1 MTSLRISGVVLLLA
15 VSSSVAAA
23 PPEGAEPRRGLVA
36 RVWQKLR
43 PGRAAAEGGHALT
56 IRETWTKV
64 KDEFQLYRGP
74 RLERW
79 SNKLAVGKTDFDAS
93 KPVSE
98 NLKALCAE
106 KNLPHYYAEVGGRKV
121 LHVVIDL
128 AKGKETKAALRSVLR
143 RVGEQTIELNYK
155 ASNAKNRYGHV
166 AVRIGGGATYDL
178 TGTRGVSE
186 LPKPLAKL
194 LSALRGQSDL
204 SFARKRNLRRFMES
218 RREGPGLAPGL
229 FYGMLFAATPG
240 ELAQTE
246 KVYAERQKSMT
257 GFNVGGGD
265 AKQGIFSCAQFL
277 TEDVPFLN
285 QRGVGKTIGAR
296 SAASSARGSSSVE
309 AVLVYRT
316 PGVPDAELRNFQ

>member
-1 MTSLRISGVVLLLA
+1 MSTLRLA
-15 VSSSVAAA
+15 GFILPLALAASAAAA
-23 PPEGAEPRRGLVA
+23 PPEH
-36 RVWQKLR
+36 K
-43 PGRAAAEGGHALT
+43 ALS

-64 KDEFQLYRGP
+64 RDEFQLYRGP

-79 SNKLAVGKTDFDAS
+79 GNRLAVGKTDFDAR

-98 NLKALCAE
+98 NLKALVAE
-106 KNLPHYYAEVGGRKV
+106 KNLPHYYAEVGGRQV

-128 AKGKETKAALRSVLR
+128 AKGKETKDALRSVLR
-143 RVGEQTIELNYK
+143 RVGDQTIELNYK
-155 ASNAKNRYGHV
+155 AASDKNRYGHV
-166 AVRIGGGATYDL
+166 AVRVGGGATYDL

-218 RREGPGLAPGL
+218 RREGAGLSPGL
-229 FYGMLFAATPG
+229 FYGMLFAATPA
-240 ELAQTE
+240 EQKQTE
-246 KVYAERQKSMT
+246 CVYAERQRTMT

-265 AKQGIFSCAQFL
+265 AKQGVFSCAQFL
-277 TEDVPFLN
+277 TEEVPFLN
-285 QRGVGKTIGAR
+285 QRGVGKTVGAR
-296 SAASSARGSSSVE
+296 SAASSAHGSSNLE

-316 PGVPDAELRNFQ
+316 PSVPEAEYKRFQ